1 MRLAR
6 LLLVVSARRS
16 LFAALALIASQQVR
30 LCIKNKIMES
40 EIRWAVL
47 EVECFFV
54 NTKTTLPTQ
63 NGEAQQTEKKHG
75 GSLIRVICRAKGES

>member
-1 MRLAR
+1 MPVCCIRADR
-6 LLLVVSARRS
+6 ISTSAT
-16 LFAALALIASQQVR
+16 LH
-30 LCIKNKIMES
+30 KNKIMES

-54 NTKTTLPTQ
+54 KTKTTLPTQ